1 MWNLV
6 SRTNSRGGWA
16 VRATSAW
23 CRRRASPARRPVLA
37 RRPMSVVTVCG
48 RRLPCGPKARAAR
61 RSAAISAAEKRCG
74 WGRTARCFNDRRR
87 DDAVSPQPLSEA
99 VGGVKVAA
107 DLSRTIACL
116 AEGRDEAV
124 QVGTERASLKSSA
137 DVGPDPVR
145 VEHDL
150 LLSRD
155 RWWEETGTGA
165 PP

>member
-1 MWNLV
+1 MACSHSHV
-6 SRTNSRGGWA
+6 PSRCTPDANSRSRPRG
-16 VRATSAW
+16 R
-23 CRRRASPARRPVLA
+23 ARRIPPDAGDEA
-37 RRPMSVVTVCG
+37 RHG
-48 RRLPCGPKARAAR
+48 RF
-61 RSAAISAAEKRCG
+61 I
-74 WGRTARCFNDRRR
+74 NRRR
-87 DDAVSPQPLSEA
+87 DDSVSPQPLSEA

-124 QVGTERASLKSSA
+124 QVGTERASLRSSA

-155 RWWEETGTGA
+155 RWGEETIPDYGKFLNSYESVPRGKL
-165 PP
+165 PLSSCLLPISRHVP